1 MVDERVEFNDDADQD
16 RKGNYMNKL
25 GRFAVIVHNS
35 LAENIIYILES
46 DYPRSPE
53 SSPAKSAGRPSAPGS
68 PSGSPVMNSSP
79 NSSGFVSQTPP
90 SFTSSPFSGFPP
102 IPRMPGGVSLMNQP
116 FPGIGG
122 LPRLPNIPSMQP
134 DKGMFLFQI
143 LLQFANYD

>member
-1 MVDERVEFNDDADQD
+1 MEFNDDADQD
-16 RKGNYMNKL
+16 RKGKDSNLDGL
-25 GRFAVIVHNS
+25 GQLTVRIPVRGS
-35 LAENIIYILES
+35 LTKADNNNFLES

-122 LPRLPNIPSMQP
+122 LPRLPNLPSMQP
-134 DKGMFLFQI
+134 DKGI
-143 LLQFANYD
+143 AIIAKIS

>member
-1 MVDERVEFNDDADQD
+1 MVEERVEFNDDTDQD
-16 RKGNYMNKL
+16 RKGNETVGLVPVRGVMMAIA
-25 GRFAVIVHNS
+25 GT
-35 LAENIIYILES
+35 IIYILES

-122 LPRLPNIPSMQP
+122 LPRLPNLPSMPQP
-134 DKGMFLFQI
+134 DKG
-143 LLQFANYD
+143 